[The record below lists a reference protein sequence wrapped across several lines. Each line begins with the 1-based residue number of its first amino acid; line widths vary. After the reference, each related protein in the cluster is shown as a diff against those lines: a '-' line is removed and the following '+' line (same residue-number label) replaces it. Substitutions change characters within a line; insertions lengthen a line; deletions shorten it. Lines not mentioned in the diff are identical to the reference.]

1 MDTQETALKL
11 NHISFSY
18 NKNKISQAICDF
30 NLEVKK
36 GSFTTLLGESG
47 CGKTTLLR
55 LISGFLTPDEGF
67 IEIDGI
73 NQNKIAPDKRHIG
86 MVFQDYALFPH
97 LTVKQN
103 ILYGIKNKNDN
114 QTIQKLTQISQTL
127 NLEGLLQR
135 FPNELSGGQQQRVAL
150 ARSLILNPKILLM
163 DEPLSSLDTKLR
175 EKVREELKEIQK
187 KFEITTIY
195 VTHDRE
201 EALSLSDSIAVM
213 QDGKIVQ
220 SGTPE
225 ELYFKPK
232 NSFTADFVGH
242 ANFLYINGNKYLIR
256 PEWFSFEKNQNSA
269 EETFRGKIK
278 EMTFLGEKNR
288 CRVELDDGN
297 VITVDLNT
305 LSCMNLKSE
314 NYINLKILN
323 KWEICD

>member
-305 LSCMNLKSE
+305 LSCMSLKPE

>member
-1 MDTQETALKL
+1 
-11 NHISFSY
+11 
-18 NKNKISQAICDF
+18 
-30 NLEVKK
+30 
-36 GSFTTLLGESG
+36 
-47 CGKTTLLR
+47 
-55 LISGFLTPDEGF
+55 
-67 IEIDGI
+67 
-73 NQNKIAPDKRHIG
+73 
-86 MVFQDYALFPH
+86 
-97 LTVKQN
+97 
-103 ILYGIKNKNDN
+103 
-114 QTIQKLTQISQTL
+114 
-127 NLEGLLQR
+127 
-135 FPNELSGGQQQRVAL
+135 
-150 ARSLILNPKILLM
+150 M

-187 KFEITTIY
+187 KLEITTIY

-305 LSCMNLKSE
+305 LSCMNLKPE